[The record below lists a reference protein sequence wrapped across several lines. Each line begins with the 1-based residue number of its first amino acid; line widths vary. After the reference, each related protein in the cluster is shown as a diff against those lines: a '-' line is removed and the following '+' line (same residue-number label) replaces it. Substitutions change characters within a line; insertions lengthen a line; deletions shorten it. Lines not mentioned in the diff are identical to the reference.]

1 MSKQRQRARAARE
14 AEQAKARARAAKAAE
29 RRAKLE
35 RVTPSMPE
43 VPKRQPV
50 YRQRR
55 FPPLPWRLKLALG
68 LFYAAAVGLILW
80 LAPSWT
86 GRLGLIVVATMLLP
100 LIVILTT
107 DPSRRYR

>member
-29 RRAKLE
+29 RRARLE
-35 RVTPSMPE
+35 RITPSVPE

-55 FPPLPWRLKLALG
+55 FPPLPWRLKLALA
-68 LFYAAAVGLILW
+68 LFWLAAVALILY
-80 LAPSWT
+80 LAPTWT

-107 DPSRRYR
+107 DPTRRYR

>member
-14 AEQAKARARAAKAAE
+14 AEQAKVRARAAKAAE
-29 RRAKLE
+29 RKARLE
-35 RVTPSMPE
+35 RLTPAVPE

-55 FPPLPWRLKLALG
+55 FPPLPWRLKLALA
-68 LFYAAAVGLILW
+68 LFWLTVVALSLY
-80 LAPSWT
+80 LAPTWT

-100 LIVILTT
+100 LIVVIVR
-107 DPSRRYR
+107 DPTRRTR